1 MSNNSGGLKTIKFN
15 PLIFSNSNQS
25 SGNNKTRKVKP
36 PSLGKMNNVKQK
48 LMSKIQQ
55 YQNSTQN
62 NKPSIVPKHNNIQT
76 DENDAFKDS
85 LHFFNELST
94 SKNEHKKNKRNNPN
108 NQHNNNNNNV
118 TLKNKAPLDPNRY
131 LNIATELPPELELGP
146 ICSPPKQVLP
156 LSQMLPPPLKQVL
169 PLKQATVSNTMPTQ
183 PATKNWNPG
192 QTPTYSNLKQGSLP
206 TYRNWKGTT
215 QKNKHLPSSSEQKP
229 KINIMTD
236 LSSTGTSA
244 SSTSTNTSA
253 SSTGTST
260 GTSAS
265 STGTSASSTG
275 TSASSTGTSASST
288 VSTAANTMTNDVLFD
303 NIITSSS
310 SGREPTKTLDKTDEN
325 NNLSSLSSMPN
336 QPSSDPIVTAAPTVV
351 QPPRKT
357 RITRTLKYKLGKHK
371 NGKVSI
377 LIKNAQTR
385 RKVQTEYALLKN
397 KGILDIKNYLRS
409 KNLLKAG
416 ADAPADVL
424 RQLYEQSILTG
435 QVENKS
441 KDTLIHNFFNDK
453 ATA

>member
-108 NQHNNNNNNV
+108 NQHNNNNNV

-146 ICSPPKQVLP
+146 ICSPLTQVLP
-156 LSQMLPPPLKQVL
+156 LRQTQVLPPPLPQVL
-169 PLKQATVSNTMPTQ
+169 PLPQATVSNTMPTQ
-183 PATKNWNPG
+183 HATKNWNPG

-215 QKNKHLPSSSEQKP
+215 QKNKHLPSYSEQKP

-244 SSTSTNTSA
+244 SST
-253 SSTGTST
+253 GT
-260 GTSAS
+260 
-265 STGTSASSTG
+265 
-275 TSASSTGTSASST
+275 STGTSASST

-325 NNLSSLSSMPN
+325 NNLSSLSSIPN
-336 QPSSDPIVTAAPTVV
+336 QPSSDPIVTAAPTAV

>member
-1 MSNNSGGLKTIKFN
+1 
-15 PLIFSNSNQS
+15 
-25 SGNNKTRKVKP
+25 
-36 PSLGKMNNVKQK
+36 
-48 LMSKIQQ
+48 
-55 YQNSTQN
+55 
-62 NKPSIVPKHNNIQT
+62 
-76 DENDAFKDS
+76 
-85 LHFFNELST
+85 
-94 SKNEHKKNKRNNPN
+94 
-108 NQHNNNNNNV
+108 
-118 TLKNKAPLDPNRY
+118 
-131 LNIATELPPELELGP
+131 
-146 ICSPPKQVLP
+146 
-156 LSQMLPPPLKQVL
+156 
-169 PLKQATVSNTMPTQ
+169 
-183 PATKNWNPG
+183 
-192 QTPTYSNLKQGSLP
+192 
-206 TYRNWKGTT
+206 
-215 QKNKHLPSSSEQKP
+215 
-229 KINIMTD
+229 
-236 LSSTGTSA
+236 
-244 SSTSTNTSA
+244 
-253 SSTGTST
+253 
-260 GTSAS
+260 
-265 STGTSASSTG
+265 
-275 TSASSTGTSASST
+275 
-288 VSTAANTMTNDVLFD
+288 MTNDVLFD

-310 SGREPTKTLDKTDEN
+310 SGREPTKTLDEN

>member
-62 NKPSIVPKHNNIQT
+62 NKPSIIPKHNNIQT

-94 SKNEHKKNKRNNPN
+94 SKNEHKKNKRNNPYN
-108 NQHNNNNNNV
+108 NNNNNNNNNNV

-146 ICSPPKQVLP
+146 ICSPLTQAHVLP
-156 LSQMLPPPLKQVL
+156 HPLT
-169 PLKQATVSNTMPTQ
+169 QATVSNSMPTQ
-183 PATKNWNPG
+183 PATKIWNPG

-236 LSSTGTSA
+236 LSSTS
-244 SSTSTNTSA
+244 
-253 SSTGTST
+253 
-260 GTSAS
+260 TSAS

-275 TSASSTGTSASST
+275 TSASST
-288 VSTAANTMTNDVLFD
+288 STAANTMTNDVLFD

-310 SGREPTKTLDKTDEN
+310 SGREPTKTLDEN

-336 QPSSDPIVTAAPTVV
+336 QPSSDPIVTAAPAVV

>member
-62 NKPSIVPKHNNIQT
+62 NKPSIIPKHNNIQT

-94 SKNEHKKNKRNNPN
+94 SKNEHKKNKRNNPYN
-108 NQHNNNNNNV
+108 NNNNNNNNNV

-146 ICSPPKQVLP
+146 ICSPLTQVQPLTQVLP
-156 LSQMLPPPLKQVL
+156 LTQVQPLTQVLPLKQVL
-169 PLKQATVSNTMPTQ
+169 PLTQATVSNSMPTQ
-183 PATKNWNPG
+183 PATKIWNPG

-244 SSTSTNTSA
+244 SST
-253 SSTGTST
+253 

-265 STGTSASSTG
+265 STGTSASST
-275 TSASSTGTSASST
+275 
-288 VSTAANTMTNDVLFD
+288 STAANTMTNDVLFD

-310 SGREPTKTLDKTDEN
+310 SGREPTKTLDEN

-336 QPSSDPIVTAAPTVV
+336 QPSSDPIVTAAPAVV

>member
-62 NKPSIVPKHNNIQT
+62 NKPSIIPKHNNIQT

-94 SKNEHKKNKRNNPN
+94 SKNEHKKNKRNNPY
-108 NQHNNNNNNV
+108 NNNNNV

-146 ICSPPKQVLP
+146 ICSPQVITQPLP
-156 LSQMLPPPLKQVL
+156 LTQAQPLT
-169 PLKQATVSNTMPTQ
+169 QATVSNSMPTQ
-183 PATKNWNPG
+183 PATKIWNPG

-236 LSSTGTSA
+236 LSST
-244 SSTSTNTSA
+244 
-253 SSTGTST
+253 
-260 GTSAS
+260 SAS

-275 TSASSTGTSASST
+275 TSANSTSASST
-288 VSTAANTMTNDVLFD
+288 GTSTAANTMTNDVLFD

-310 SGREPTKTLDKTDEN
+310 SGREPTKTLDEN
-325 NNLSSLSSMPN
+325 NNLSSLSSIPN

>member
-62 NKPSIVPKHNNIQT
+62 NKPSIIPKHNNIQT

-94 SKNEHKKNKRNNPN
+94 SKNEHKKNKRNNPY
-108 NQHNNNNNNV
+108 NNNNNV

-146 ICSPPKQVLP
+146 ICSPLTQAQVLP
-156 LSQMLPPPLKQVL
+156 QPLT
-169 PLKQATVSNTMPTQ
+169 QATVSNSMPTQ
-183 PATKNWNPG
+183 PATKIWNPG

-236 LSSTGTSA
+236 LSSTS
-244 SSTSTNTSA
+244 
-253 SSTGTST
+253 
-260 GTSAS
+260 TSAS

-275 TSASSTGTSASST
+275 TSASST
-288 VSTAANTMTNDVLFD
+288 STAANTMTNDVLFD

-310 SGREPTKTLDKTDEN
+310 SGREPTKTLDEN

-336 QPSSDPIVTAAPTVV
+336 QPSSDPIVTAAPAVV

-441 KDTLIHNFFNDK
+441 KYTLIHNFFNDK